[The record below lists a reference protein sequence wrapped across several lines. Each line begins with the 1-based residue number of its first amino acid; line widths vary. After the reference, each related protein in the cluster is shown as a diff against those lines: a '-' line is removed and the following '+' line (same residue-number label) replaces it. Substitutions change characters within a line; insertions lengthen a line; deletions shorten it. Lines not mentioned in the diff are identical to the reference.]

1 MVGMRICISGA
12 GIAGPALA
20 YWLLHHGHQP
30 TLVEIAPHFRRGGY
44 IIDFWGK
51 GYELAERMGILPRV
65 QDQGYHVREVR
76 IVDEH
81 GRKSGGFEVEP
92 LTRALRGCF
101 ASLPRGE
108 LASILYDTV
117 KDRVETLFDTSITS
131 LTDLGRAIR
140 VTFSHALPRD
150 FDLVIGADG
159 LHSNVRRLAFSSAT
173 SSEVFLGYH
182 VAAFEATG
190 YRPRDE
196 LTYVSY
202 SRPGRQIAR
211 FAMRDD
217 RTVFMLIFASGEPIQ
232 ARTTEAQRDVLQRTF
247 GGMGWETDAI
257 LAAMQRSDSLYF
269 DRVSQIHADR
279 WSSGRVALLGDAAHC
294 PSLLAGEGCALAI
307 IDAYVLAGELARAGD
322 DYAAAFHSYENRLR
336 GFIESK
342 QRAAKRFAGQFAP
355 RTELGLIVR
364 RWATKAMS
372 LPGLTNLFLGRALR
386 DDLELPDY

>member
-20 YWLLHHGHQP
+20 YWLLHHGHEP
-30 TLVEIAPHFRRGGY
+30 TLVEIAPHFRGGGY

-51 GYELAERMGILPRV
+51 GYELAGRMGILPRL
-65 QDQGYHVREVR
+65 QDRGYHVREVR

-92 LTRALRGCF
+92 LTRALRGRF
-101 ASLPRGE
+101 VSLPRGV

-140 VTFSHALPRD
+140 VTFSHSLPRE

-159 LHSNVRRLAFSSAT
+159 LHSIVRRLAFPPAT

-190 YRPRDE
+190 YQPRDD

-217 RTVFMLIFASGEPIQ
+217 RTVFLMIFAGPEPIQ
-232 ARTTEAQRDVLQRTF
+232 AHTTEAQRDVLQRTF

-269 DRVSQIHADR
+269 DRVSQVHASR
-279 WSSGRVALLGDAAHC
+279 WSNGRVALLGDAAHC

-307 IDAYVLAGELARAGD
+307 IDAYVLAGELGRSGD
-322 DYAAAFHSYENRLR
+322 DFAAAFLNYENRLR
-336 GFIESK
+336 GFIEGK
-342 QRAAKRFAGQFAP
+342 QSAAKRFASQFAP
-355 RTELGLIVR
+355 RTELGLFVR

-372 LPGLTNLFLGRALR
+372 LPGLTKLFLGRALR
-386 DDLELPDY
+386 DELELPDY